1 MQTDQPAQAGGFIL
15 REAQRQDIP
24 AIVALWEEMMDFH
37 HAYDSRFRFAP
48 NATREL
54 QRQLH
59 AAIRSR
65 SAHVLVAVSAGNVI
79 GYILGELHV
88 RKPIYP
94 MGKYGFISDIS
105 VTQGWRRRGVGRA
118 LVESLLLWFRRH
130 EVTAIELFISEANPI
145 SAQFWQGMGFRPF
158 LRMLRMDVEGEKG

>member
-1 MQTDQPAQAGGFIL
+1 MQTDQPAKAGGFIL

-37 HAYDSRFRFAP
+37 HAHDPRFRFAP
-48 NATREL
+48 NAAREL
-54 QRQLH
+54 QRQIN

-65 SAHVLVAVSAGNVI
+65 SAHVLVAESAGYVI

-94 MGKYGFISDIS
+94 MGRYGFISDIS
-105 VTQGWRRRGVGRA
+105 VTQRWRRRGVGRA
-118 LVESLLLWFRRH
+118 LVESLLLWFRRC

-145 SAQFWQGMGFRPF
+145 SVKFWEAMGFRPF
-158 LRMLRMDVEGEKG
+158 LRMLRLDVEEENG